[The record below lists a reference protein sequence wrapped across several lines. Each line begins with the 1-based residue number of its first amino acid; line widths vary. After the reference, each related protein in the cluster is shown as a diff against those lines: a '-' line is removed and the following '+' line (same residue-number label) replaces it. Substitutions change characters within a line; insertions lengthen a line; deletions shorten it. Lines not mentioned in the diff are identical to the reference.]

1 VETAGGARPTDEQ
14 RDDEELA
21 RRFVDYRETGDRA
34 IRDELIERHRWVA
47 ERCARR
53 FTQRGEPY
61 DDLLQVAMLGVFKAV
76 ERFDPDHGAPF
87 VGFAMPT
94 VLGELRRHFR
104 DATWSVRVP
113 RRAKDLHV
121 RLPAAIEQLSQD
133 LSRPPT
139 PAELAS
145 ELDATEE
152 QVLEAIEAGAAYR
165 SSSLDQLTAS
175 GVGGIAVDPA
185 SEITRADQRD
195 QIARLL
201 EGLPER
207 ERRIIYL
214 RFYEELSQQ
223 EIADI
228 VGTSQVHVS
237 RLIRAAVAGMRSR
250 ADLGTD
256 DDVED
261 QPEQ

>member
-1 VETAGGARPTDEQ
+1 VVSSGGAHPTDQQ
-14 RDDEELA
+14 REDEAIA
-21 RRFVDYRETGDRA
+21 RRFVEYRETGDRA
-34 IRDELIERHRWVA
+34 IRDELIDRHRWVA

-76 ERFDPDHGAPF
+76 QRFDPGHGAPF

-104 DATWSVRVP
+104 DATWAVRVP

-121 RLPAAIEQLSQD
+121 RLPAAIERLSQE

-139 PAELAS
+139 SGELAS

-165 SSSLDQLTAS
+165 SSSLDQLTAA
-175 GVGGIAVDPA
+175 GVGGIAVDPV
-185 SEITRADQRD
+185 SEITRSEQRD
-195 QIARLL
+195 EIARLL

-214 RFYEELSQQ
+214 RFYEEMSQQ

-237 RLIRAAVAGMRSR
+237 RLIRAAVSEMRSR
-250 ADLGTD
+250 AKEAER
-256 DDVED
+256 VEG
-261 QPEQ
+261 QAEE

>member
-1 VETAGGARPTDEQ
+1 VAAARGDTRSDRE

-21 RRFVDYRETGDRA
+21 ERFVEFAATRDRA

-53 FTQRGEPY
+53 FAQRGEPY
-61 DDLLQVAMLGVFKAV
+61 DDLFQVAMLGVFKAV
-76 ERFDPDHGAPF
+76 ERFDPNHGAPF

-121 RLPAAIEQLSQD
+121 RISPAIENLSQT

-139 PAELAS
+139 PAELAK

-165 SSSLDQLTAS
+165 SSSLDQLTAA
-175 GVGGIAVDPA
+175 GVGGVGVDPV
-185 SEITRADQRD
+185 SEVSRSDERD
-195 QIARLL
+195 EIARLL
-201 EGLPER
+201 DTLPER

-214 RFYEELSQQ
+214 RFYEEMSQQ
-223 EIADI
+223 EIASI

-237 RLIRAAVAGMRSR
+237 RLIRAAVAKMRSK
-250 ADLGTD
+250 LD
-256 DDVED
+256 DGED
-261 QPEQ
+261 SR

>member
-1 VETAGGARPTDEQ
+1 MGSEGGARSADEQ

-21 RRFVDYRETGDRA
+21 RRFAEYRETGDRA
-34 IRDELIERHRWVA
+34 IRDELIARHRWVA

-121 RLPAAIEQLSQD
+121 RLPDAIEQLSQT

-139 PAELAS
+139 PAELAN

-165 SSSLDQLTAS
+165 SSSLDQLSAA

-185 SEITRADQRD
+185 SEITKADQRD
-195 QIARLL
+195 EIARLL

-207 ERRIIYL
+207 EQRIIYL

-250 ADLGTD
+250 AQAA
-256 DDVED
+256 ED
-261 QPEQ
+261 RIEE

>member
-1 VETAGGARPTDEQ
+1 VAAKVGG
-14 RDDEELA
+14 
-21 RRFVDYRETGDRA
+21 TGDFAERRDQEIAAQFVEYKASGSRA
-34 IRDELIERHRWVA
+34 IRDELVASHRWIA

-53 FTQRGEPY
+53 FVQRGEPY

-104 DATWSVRVP
+104 DATWAVRVP

-121 RLPAAIEQLSQD
+121 RLPAAIERLSQS
-133 LSRPPT
+133 LARPPT
-139 PAELAS
+139 PLELAD
-145 ELDATEE
+145 ELDASEE

-165 SSSLDQLTAS
+165 SSSLDQLTAA
-175 GVGGIAVDPA
+175 GVGGVTADPTNAVER
-185 SEITRADQRD
+185 SDQRD
-195 QIARLL
+195 QIARLVAD
-201 EGLPER
+201 LPER

-214 RFYEELSQQ
+214 RFFEEMSQQ
-223 EIADI
+223 EIADL

-237 RLIRAAVAGMRSR
+237 RLIRGAVAKMRAASDR
-250 ADLGTD
+250 AESSARREAQEG
-256 DDVED
+256 
-261 QPEQ
+261 

>member
-1 VETAGGARPTDEQ
+1 VASSGGAHPTDQQ
-14 RDDEELA
+14 REDEALA
-21 RRFVDYRETGDRA
+21 RRFVEYRETGDRA
-34 IRDELIERHRWVA
+34 IRDELIDRHRWVA

-76 ERFDPDHGAPF
+76 ERFDPGHGAPF

-104 DATWSVRVP
+104 DATWAVRVP

-121 RLPAAIEQLSQD
+121 RLPTAIERLSQE

-139 PAELAS
+139 SAELAS

-165 SSSLDQLTAS
+165 SSSLDQLTAA
-175 GVGGIAVDPA
+175 GVGGIAVDPV
-185 SEITRADQRD
+185 SEITRSEQRD
-195 QIARLL
+195 EIARLL
-201 EGLPER
+201 EGLPDR

-214 RFYEELSQQ
+214 RFYEEMSQQ

-237 RLIRAAVAGMRSR
+237 RLIRAAVAEMRSR
-250 ADLGTD
+250 AKEAERVDGQHD
-256 DDVED
+256 E
-261 QPEQ
+261 